1 MTAAPTLAPAPV
13 PARGVASVGAPTR
26 DRFLD
31 GLRALAIGRV
41 VFYHALGFAWLAYLF
56 PAMGVMFAIGG
67 SLMAASLRKG
77 GAVRAVRS
85 RMRRLLP
92 SVWALG
98 AIVVPLTL
106 WLLWSDDPTALPPV
120 ELLLWVLPVGEPA
133 GDPQLLPAT
142 IVLWYVVT
150 YLWLVVLSPLLHALF
165 RRWPL
170 PTVVAPLVVLA
181 LTQLVAPGAGVD
193 LDSTFGVAL
202 VNAATFG
209 TCWVLGF
216 AHRHGTLRRLPV
228 AVWLGLSAVLLAAG
242 TAWAFTHP
250 GEGGTVDLNEIPL
263 AQGLYSTGFV
273 LLLMRRTPDVAWLRR
288 FRAVDWLVSAV
299 NARAV
304 TIYLWHNIALSAS
317 EPLADRLDVWRF
329 GDKPGYALYAA
340 IGVALIV
347 IAVLA
352 FGWIEDLAARRR
364 PRLLPTGQSRSATI
378 PEPPR

>member
-1 MTAAPTLAPAPV
+1 MRHPT
-13 PARGVASVGAPTR
+13 
-26 DRFLD
+26 D
-31 GLRALAIGRV
+31 
-41 VFYHALGFAWLAYLF
+41 
-56 PAMGVMFAIGG
+56 
-67 SLMAASLRKG
+67 
-77 GAVRAVRS
+77 
-85 RMRRLLP
+85 
-92 SVWALG
+92 
-98 AIVVPLTL
+98 
-106 WLLWSDDPTALPPV
+106 
-120 ELLLWVLPVGEPA
+120 
-133 GDPQLLPAT
+133 
-142 IVLWYVVT
+142 
-150 YLWLVVLSPLLHALF
+150 
-165 RRWPL
+165 
-170 PTVVAPLVVLA
+170 
-181 LTQLVAPGAGVD
+181 
-193 LDSTFGVAL
+193 
-202 VNAATFG
+202 
-209 TCWVLGF
+209 
-216 AHRHGTLRRLPV
+216 GTLRRLPV

-288 FRAVDWLVSAV
+288 LRAVDWLVSAV